1 MAETHSNSGLK
12 DSFSHIALHMA
23 LLSLVCITFF
33 ASANAAFA
41 VQPVS
46 SDVAAASSVSPGN
59 ETSAEFSHY
68 SLTLEQLGAL
78 QPIELRSV
86 DGRRTLSFSIRNDEV
101 ITAAKLSLMYGWS
114 PALIPELSHL
124 KIMLNDELMTSLPL
138 PREKN
143 DSHASEV
150 QLDPSL
156 LIDFNRLTLGLI
168 AHYTRDCEDPM
179 HSTLWANVS
188 NQSKLDLTVRHLKL
202 PNDLA
207 LLPAPFF
214 DRLDIRKLKLPFVFF
229 AQPNNEVLHAAGV
242 VASWFGS
249 LSGYRGAQFP
259 VLINA
264 LPKGSNGVVIVMGT
278 SPPAE
283 LHLPAITG
291 ASLAVVNNPVDA
303 NAKLLVIMGRDAN
316 ELDLA
321 AQALALGRATL
332 TGGYVNVAQLQDIPP
347 RKPYDAPNWIPTDRL
362 VHFSE
367 LSRPQE
373 LQVEGFTPDS
383 VRVNFNVPPDIFSWR
398 SKGVPLELHYRY
410 TERPVADKSTL
421 NVHINDLLIKSLPL
435 DSVPGKLEKVGE
447 ALLPESGRVG
457 SKELMLIPHDKIYG
471 RNQLQLRYFF
481 DYTKQGSCK
490 DVYLYN
496 ERGAIDADSSI
507 DFSSFPHYTAL
518 PNLNFFANDGFPFT
532 RMADLSETAVVMPDN
547 ATPVDMETYLML
559 MGRMGK
565 MSGYPAIRHVLA
577 SAANVDANAD
587 KDMIVIGTSGNQPL
601 LARWADQMHP
611 LLENGSHKLKLP
623 GPFQR
628 LMSRWENQDLED
640 AMHRAG
646 DLLTKGEGGL
656 GALIAFESPLKKGR
670 SVVVLSGDSA
680 EQISALTASMFD
692 PKTTERF
699 HGDLVLQSGMRIE
712 GFQMGP
718 TYYVGKLPWWTA
730 LQWYLSKQPL
740 LLFVLAG
747 LAALLVAAVVFRL
760 LRKLA
765 AQRLLRK

>member
-1 MAETHSNSGLK
+1 MTETHNNSGLK
-12 DSFSHIALHMA
+12 SSGSHSSLRMT
-23 LLSLVCITFF
+23 LLSLACITFN
-33 ASANAAFA
+33 ANVAYAAQLP
-41 VQPVS
+41 QPATN
-46 SDVAAASSVSPGN
+46 DVAVAAPVSPGN

-86 DGRRTLSFSIRNDEV
+86 DGRRTLSFSMRNDEV

-188 NQSKLDLTVRHLKL
+188 NQSKLDLTVRHLRL
-202 PNDLA
+202 PNDLG

-249 LSGYRGAQFP
+249 LSGYRGAEFP
-259 VLINA
+259 VVINT
-264 LPKGSNGVVIVMGT
+264 LPVGNGVVVALGA
-278 SPPAE
+278 PPE
-283 LHLPAITG
+283 GLGLPAITG
-291 ASLAVVNNPVDA
+291 ASLAVVTNPRNP
-303 NAKLLVIMGRDAN
+303 NAKLLLIMGRDAN
-316 ELDLA
+316 ELGLA
-321 AQALALGRATL
+321 ARALALGRPTL
-332 TGGYVNVAQLQDIPP
+332 TGSYVNVTQLQDIPA
-347 RKPYDAPNWIPTDRL
+347 RKPYDAPNWIPTDRP

-367 LSRPQE
+367 LSRPHE

-421 NVHINDLLIKSLPL
+421 NVHINDLLVKSLPL

-447 ALLPESGRVG
+447 ALLPENGRVG

-471 RNQLQLRYFF
+471 QNQLQLRYFF

-496 ERGAIDADSSI
+496 ERGAVDADSTI

-518 PNLNFFANDGFPFT
+518 PNLSFFANDGFPFT

-547 ATPVDMETYLML
+547 AAPADLETYLML

-565 MSGYPAIRHVLA
+565 MTGYPAIRHVLV

-587 KDMIVIGTSGNQPL
+587 KDMIVIGTVGNQPL

-623 GPFQR
+623 SPFQR
-628 LMSRWENQDLED
+628 LMSRWENEDLED

-656 GALIAFESPLKKGR
+656 GALVAFESPLKKGR

-680 EQISALTASMFD
+680 DQISALAASMFD

-699 HGDLVLQSGMRIE
+699 HGDLVLQSGTRIE

-730 LQWYLSKQPL
+730 LHWYLSKQPL

-747 LAALLVAAVVFRL
+747 LAALLLAAVVFRL